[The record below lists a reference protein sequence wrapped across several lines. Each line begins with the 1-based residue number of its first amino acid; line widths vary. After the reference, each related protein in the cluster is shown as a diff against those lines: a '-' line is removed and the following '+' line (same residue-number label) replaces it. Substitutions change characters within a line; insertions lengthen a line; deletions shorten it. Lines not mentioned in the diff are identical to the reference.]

1 MSYRTI
7 SIEEARTLLAGDAIT
22 VLDIR
27 DPVSFSDGHI
37 ENALNAEGMDVDA
50 FIAKEDKN
58 KPLLVYCYHGIS
70 SQSAAAFLAEKGFTQ
85 VYSLEGGYTA
95 WSEEEE

>member
-1 MSYRTI
+1 MSFRNI
-7 SIEEARTLLAGDAIT
+7 SVEEAQQLLAGEAIT

-37 ENALNAEGMDVDA
+37 DNALHAETIDMNK
-50 FIAKEDKN
+50 FIAEEDKN

-70 SQSAAAFLAEKGFTQ
+70 SQSAASYLIENGFTQ

-95 WSEEEE
+95 WSESDD